1 MGYTRIDN
9 SLLELLYSNDLCGSE
24 LRVALFILR
33 QTTGWNI
40 DKKYMTNS
48 YIANGTGIPIETV
61 RRAIRR
67 LREKNILNFGMDK
80 AVKNERNEVQK
91 CTPPCSKMNTKEI
104 NKEINK
110 IISKEKAN
118 TPRGDNFGEN
128 QLQVNDSGS
137 KKESEWDND
146 F

>member
-40 DKKYMTNS
+40 DKKYMTVS
-48 YIANGTGIPIETV
+48 YIANGTGINERTV
-61 RRAIRR
+61 KRDLKK

-80 AVKNERNEVQK
+80 GVKNCSKECQNCHSPVTKMTPKERNK
-91 CTPPCSKMNTKEI
+91 K
-104 NKEINK
+104 INK

>member
-40 DKKYMTNS
+40 DKKYMTVS
-48 YIANGTGIPIETV
+48 YIANGTGLKDRTV
-61 RRAIRR
+61 KLAIKK
-67 LREKNILNFGMDK
+67 LREKNVLNFGMEK
-80 AVKNERNEVQK
+80 GVKKCTKECKKMSEGVQNFAPKERNK
-91 CTPPCSKMNTKEI
+91 K
-104 NKEINK
+104 INK